1 MPGGIG
7 TGLNSLPLGI
17 KLHDYGFEPEKCRM
31 ITENAV
37 VTACFKGKVE
47 VELVRAS
54 ACNHCE
60 LSQGC
65 GTGALGRLLGKRTR
79 PLTIDTEQTLKPGDR
94 LLLGLSEAALVK
106 ASLLV
111 YGVPLLAMIGT
122 GLLAVLAGMNEVWI
136 AMTAVVGFAVGFKYA
151 SIRGRKLEADRLAP
165 YIVEI
170 RVNPEP
176 LSGS

>member
-1 MPGGIG
+1 M
-7 TGLNSLPLGI
+7 NSSPLGI
-17 KLHDYGFEPEKCRM
+17 KLHNYGDEAEMRRM

-37 VTACFKGKVE
+37 VTACFEGKVE

-60 LSQGC
+60 VSQGC

-111 YGVPLLAMIGT
+111 YVVPLLAMVGT
-122 GLLAVLAGMNEVWI
+122 GLLAALAGLNEAWV
-136 AMTAVVGFAVGFKYA
+136 ALSSVAGFALGFKYA
-151 SIRGRKLEADRLAP
+151 SIRGRRLEADRLAP

-170 RVNPEP
+170 RVNPET